1 MKGKNGIGSF
11 ISFPDRAE
19 QPYMR
24 LGEEVSRELGV
35 DLYCISH
42 ALWGGALMKYE

>member
-24 LGEEVSRELGV
+24 LGATSASVL
-35 DLYCISH
+35 
-42 ALWGGALMKYE
+42 